1 MTSGLRLLALV
12 ALGSAGVT
20 SGPGGHAGLAAQV
33 AGLPVRNAGV
43 GTGIGVAL
51 DMGFPNSDA
60 GKGYAVGATGAV
72 GLGPLGVTASLSRYD
87 ASGLEAVWSAGA
99 TGNLKVFGGPL
110 IPLSVTVQAGAA
122 RTTRETTTT
131 AGDPLEFRT
140 WHVPLGVGVALT
152 IPNPIFSIKPW
163 LAPRIDVA
171 RVTEAVGGPTPSET
185 SHTDTNFGIS
195 GGVDLGFLS
204 GLSVRVMY
212 DRVMA
217 GDSFHPSVLSVGLGF
232 KVGT

>member
-1 MTSGLRLLALV
+1 MTSCVRPLALLAL
-12 ALGSAGVT
+12 GV
-20 SGPGGHAGLAAQV
+20 AGLSAVPSVAAQV

-51 DMGFPNSDA
+51 DAGFPNADA
-60 GKGYAVGATGAV
+60 GKGFALGATGAV

-87 ASGLEAVWSAGA
+87 PKGADAVWSAGGTA
-99 TGNLKVFGGPL
+99 NLKVFGGPL

-122 RTTRETTTT
+122 RTSQDADTPF
-131 AGDPLEFRT
+131 GPLTIRS
-140 WHVPLGVGVALT
+140 WHVPVGIGVALT
-152 IPNPIFSIKPW
+152 IPNPVFAIKPW
-163 LAPRIDVA
+163 LAPRLDVV
-171 RVTEAVGGPTPSET
+171 RTTLEAAAPVET
-185 SHTDTNFGIS
+185 QTDTNFGIS

-217 GDSFHPSVLSVGLGF
+217 GDGVHPSVLSFGIGF